1 MSNLQAPILLVTIPL
16 LAAFFAAL
24 GGMLHRKISFP
35 IALIA
40 IILSFH
46 QSIIVLLKVVNDGV
60 INYRIGGWMPP
71 FGIEYVVDHLNAM
84 VLVVITFVSLIS
96 IIYSKLIVERELPDK
111 IPQFYTLYLLLT
123 TGLLG
128 ITITGDAFNLYV
140 LLEISALA
148 TYALL
153 ALGKDRALIS
163 TFNYLILG
171 TIGASL
177 YLLGVG
183 HLYIATG
190 SLNMADLFRILPSL
204 SGNSAVMVG
213 FILIIVGVWIKM
225 AFFPA
230 HGWLPNAYTYAPSS
244 SICLIAPLM
253 TKVSVYIMIRIMFSV
268 FSAEF
273 TFANI
278 AWQTAVVWCSVI
290 AIIGGSLQALA
301 QRDFRKML
309 TFLVVAE
316 VGYMVGGVW
325 LANEIGISG
334 AILHILNDALMTLC
348 LFLVAGILIFKTQR
362 HQLMDF
368 RGMFRKMPVTMGA
381 FIIGALSMIGVPP
394 TCGFFSKWYLIQGAI
409 EAGRWEFMAA
419 LIFSSLVNAVL
430 FFRIIEIGHFQ
441 HETDSHDHAEEKI
454 SEAPAIMLIPLVV
467 VAIALVVIGLYT
479 NDIVTN
485 VIQHAVPVL

>member
-1 MSNLQAPILLVTIPL
+1 MTEFQAPILLVIIPL
-16 LAAFFAAL
+16 LAAFFAGL
-24 GGMLHRKISFP
+24 GGLLHRKLSFP
-35 IALIA
+35 ITLIA
-40 IILSFH
+40 IALSFH
-46 QSIIVLLKVVNDGV
+46 QSVIVLLKVISDGE
-60 INYRIGGWMPP
+60 ISYRLGAWMPP

-84 VLVVITFVSLIS
+84 VLVVITFVSLVS
-96 IIYSKLIVERELPDK
+96 VIYSKLIVERELPEK
-111 IPQFYTLYLLLT
+111 IPQFYILYLLLT

-171 TIGASL
+171 TVGASL

-183 HLYIATG
+183 HLYITTG
-190 SLNMADLFRILPSL
+190 SLNMADIYRILPSI
-204 SGNSAVMVG
+204 SGNSAVLVG
-213 FILIIVGVWIKM
+213 FILIIVGIWIKM

-230 HGWLPNAYTYAPSS
+230 HGWLPNAYTHAPSA

-268 FSAEF
+268 YSAEF
-273 TFANI
+273 SFGNF
-278 AWQTAVVWCSVI
+278 AWQTAVVWCAVI

-309 TFLVVAE
+309 TFLIVSE

-325 LANEIGISG
+325 LGNTIGITG

-348 LFLVAGILIFKTQR
+348 LFLVAGIVIFKLQR
-362 HQLMDF
+362 HQLADF
-368 RGMFRKMPVTMGA
+368 HGLFRKMPVTMGA
-381 FIIGALSMIGVPP
+381 FIVGALSMIGVPP

-419 LIFSSLVNAVL
+419 LILSSLINAVL
-430 FFRIIEIGHFQ
+430 FFRIIEIGYFR
-441 HETDSHDHAEEKI
+441 HETESHEHADEKV
-454 SEAPAIMLIPLVV
+454 SEAPAVMLIPLVV
-467 VAIALVVIGLYT
+467 VAIALIMIGLYT
-479 NDIVTN
+479 NNIVTN
-485 VIQHAVPVL
+485 VIQYAVPVM